1 MKITLLGTGGPRPDI
16 ERQGPGA
23 LVQIGNDSLL
33 FDAGRGVVIQLAKL
47 GISPES
53 LNSIF
58 ITHHHFDHISN
69 LDDVIMSGWNNGG
82 DVAPV
87 VYGPSGTS
95 AIVEGML
102 NQVYAKDIKTRLIED
117 SEGSNTW
124 NDIRNTIKV
133 NDIGRGLVAKSQ
145 EWKVYADFVD
155 HMHGL
160 GIPREDWACVGY
172 RIEAE
177 GKTIAISGDAVDCD
191 GLQSL
196 AKNADVLVQC
206 CYLAE
211 SEIGDS
217 ETERLAEYTLACAPQ
232 VGKIASRA
240 AVRKL
245 VLTHFREKS
254 VSLMRSVEATVR
266 KDYSGE
272 IVLGE
277 DLMEVNI

>member
-1 MKITLLGTGGPRPDI
+1 MKATLLGTGGPKPDI
-16 ERQGPGA
+16 ERQGPST
-23 LVQIGNDSLL
+23 LVQIGNTSLL

-69 LDDVIMSGWNNGG
+69 LDDVIMSGWNNGS
-82 DVAPV
+82 DV
-87 VYGPSGTS
+87 GPAVFGPLGTIV
-95 AIVEGML
+95 IVESLL
-102 NQVYAKDIKTRLIED
+102 NQVYAKDIETRLIED

-124 NDIRNTIKV
+124 SDIRKTINVK
-133 NDIGRGLVAKSQ
+133 DINRGLVAETQ

-160 GIPREDWACVGY
+160 GISQEDWACVGY

-177 GKTIAISGDAVDCD
+177 GRTIAISGDAVDCD
-191 GLQSL
+191 GLQRL

-211 SEIGDS
+211 SEISDI

-232 VGKIASRA
+232 VGKIAARA
-240 AVRKL
+240 GVRKL
-245 VLTHFREKS
+245 VLTHYREKS
-254 VSLMRSVEATVR
+254 ASLMHSIEATVR

-272 IVLGE
+272 IVLGK
-277 DLMEVNI
+277 DLLEVKI